1 MLLSLT
7 CSDFDTLA
15 HVLKG
20 NIGTGLLALPL
31 AVKNAG
37 VIVRNTHT
45 SLSSCCIND
54 VITEPPLPSPSLLL
68 YLSR

>member
-1 MLLSLT
+1 MCCRNFQT
-7 CSDFDTLA
+7 FI

-37 VIVRNTHT
+37 MLVSAMKNLVHLYPSHVIQIDIRNFCH
-45 SLSSCCIND
+45 
-54 VITEPPLPSPSLLL
+54 
-68 YLSR
+68 